1 MVTDLISVI
10 IPCFNV
16 SEFIS
21 ETLNSILSQKNVDIE
36 IIIINDGSNDD
47 TEQKIKSISDGRIKY
62 FYQPNSGVSSARNN
76 GFAKST
82 GKYVVF
88 FDADD
93 IMSEDFLYS
102 RLINIGS
109 YDFVCGQVK
118 KFTNQSS
125 INPEIY
131 RGTSSNLMS
140 EILLYN
146 PQVITCPSN
155 YLFKSNFL
163 KQHALKFNNSLS
175 STADRY
181 FLLECAIN
189 GKSEFISKCS
199 ELLYRVNQNSMSHLL
214 TKKLVNDNAL
224 YYELIQKNNLIPS
237 ELKVKSLFLGY
248 YILSGANFKVKNV
261 FGSLKYG
268 FMALFMNPTYFIKKL
283 FKQP

>member
-1 MVTDLISVI
+1 MATDLISVI

-21 ETLNSILSQKNVDIE
+21 DTLNSVLSQQNVDIE

-47 TEQKIKSISDGRIKY
+47 TEQKIKSISDRRIKY

-76 GFAKST
+76 GFDKST

-93 IMSEDFLYS
+93 IMTEDFLYS
-102 RLINIGS
+102 RLINIGD
-109 YDFVCGQVK
+109 YDFICGQVR

-125 INPEIY
+125 INPELY
-131 RGTSSNLMS
+131 RGTSSNLIS
-140 EILLYN
+140 EILLYD

-155 YLFKSNFL
+155 YLFKSNFI
-163 KQHALKFNNSLS
+163 KQHALKFNTGLS

-181 FLLECAIN
+181 FLLECVVN
-189 GKSEFISKCS
+189 GKSEYSSKCS
-199 ELLYRVNQNSMSHLL
+199 ELLYRVNENSMSHLL

-224 YYELIQKNNLIPS
+224 YYEMIIKNSLIPS
-237 ELKVKSLFLGY
+237 EIKVKSLFLGY
-248 YILSGANFKVKNV
+248 YILSGANFKVKNI

-268 FMALFMNPTYFIKKL
+268 FIAFFMSPTFFIKKL
-283 FKQP
+283 LKQS